1 MAMFTRSTLLMSIL
15 MLVFGN
21 DAQASVA
28 AAGVIWPFFPAI
40 LLFAL
45 PQLLAQTT
53 GRYFG
58 FVMLASAMPEITIF
72 LVVCGSFGTPNGT
85 ARLLLLIRHKLRR
98 VAVAL

>member
-1 MAMFTRSTLLMSIL
+1 

-21 DAQASVA
+21 DAHASVA

-40 LLFAL
+40 VLFAL

-58 FVMLASAMPEITIF
+58 LVMFARAMPEIIIF
-72 LVVCGSFGTPNGT
+72 LVVCGSVGAMHGIT
-85 ARLLLLIRHKLRR
+85 RLVFLLRHVPRP
-98 VAVAL
+98 VAMSS